1 MVCHRYGHHEV
12 ITHAEPHGEKGNRV
26 QAFAGAWKERG
37 ICDGARGV
45 AALHGQGLFA
55 PGHDERVGGKVPA
68 ILLQRHQGDGGEPDK
83 PLDDLDIV
91 AAVLCAGFLFWCLS
105 IHDQTG
111 RITLG
116 CLTLFFG
123 VLLAVNAFLGPT
135 CRVQIYTTLGSESLP
150 SLGRLR
156 TLRKAMEML
165 RPRLAS
171 AQGEVNA
178 ADIPQ
183 RLAEVA
189 SRPAIQYHTPERPR
203 NNYSGAVHGWL
214 FGMMLLNVAFIAFYV
229 VAQGILPGV
238 LVLFGTMALAGITV
252 IALVKQHGSELGGA
266 LRTLAWVALGYVIAC
281 LVSGYVLMVYTVVL
295 HPGISNDQAAIFKRM
310 VAIPVMGTQ
319 WLLTVYCVFAGLALI
334 VALTGLF
341 LVMDSRRRA
350 PAVRPTP

>member
-1 MVCHRYGHHEV
+1 MAKKETEYRRLLGR
-12 ITHAEPHGEKGNRV
+12 GRSG
-26 QAFAGAWKERG
+26 AFAM
-37 ICDGARGV
+37 ARVVSRLYMGRDY
-45 AALHGQGLFA
+45 LL
-55 PGHDERVGGKVPA
+55 RVTTSGWVEKYRRFYYNDIKAMVVSRTNLWM
-68 ILLQRHQGDGGEPDK
+68 IWN
-83 PLDDLDIV
+83 IV

-214 FGMMLLNVAFIAFYV
+214 FGMMLLNVVFIVFYV

-350 PAVRPTP
+350 PAIRPTP